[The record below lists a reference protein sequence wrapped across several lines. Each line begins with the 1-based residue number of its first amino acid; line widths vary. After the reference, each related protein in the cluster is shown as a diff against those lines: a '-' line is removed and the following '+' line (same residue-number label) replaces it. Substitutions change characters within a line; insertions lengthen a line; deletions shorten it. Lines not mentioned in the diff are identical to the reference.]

1 VLQGQA
7 AALSS
12 MPRNKEPLS
21 AAGPGISLK
30 NETRKGGDGV
40 CKAEDSVCKAE
51 DGVCK
56 AKDGVCPVLENGCA
70 VIQVLALLLQQ
81 YGHGCGRTCR
91 CATESQSN
99 ACHEINYE

>member
-1 VLQGQA
+1 MLQGQA

-12 MPRNKEPLS
+12 MPRNKVPLS
-21 AAGPGISLK
+21 AAGPGIWLK
-30 NETRKGGDGV
+30 NETRQGGDGV
-40 CKAEDSVCKAE
+40 CKAEDSVCKA
-51 DGVCK
+51 
-56 AKDGVCPVLENGCA
+56 KDGVCPVLENGYA